1 MLMLRN
7 ITDGICPRAF
17 LADKKVSNCQKL
29 ITCFKAFDS
38 IGNSFLVYLSLIEVR
53 SYKFSKVFG
62 QLFST
67 GYRLRVN
74 SGKYAT
80 NFGRLIISNA
90 NEMRTANILRFFL
103 KLTFCPLEP
112 SDVTFSI
119 HLGISK

>member
-53 SYKFSKVFG
+53 SYKFSKVLANSSLPAIG
-62 QLFST
+62 EEST
-67 GYRLRVN
+67 AENMPQMLVR
-74 SGKYAT
+74 S
-80 NFGRLIISNA
+80 
-90 NEMRTANILRFFL
+90 
-103 KLTFCPLEP
+103 
-112 SDVTFSI
+112 
-119 HLGISK
+119 